1 MGCLFYYRKSSAYEF
16 ADNVQNLQ
24 NLNFNNIYK
33 IIKKKIKKKKL
44 LKIDYSTFKNLYFDK
59 DEFNLIFR
67 KKHYSI
73 IGYNRIM
80 KIKDILRFIKINK
93 INLLKRKIKD
103 TDTSKKF
110 EEPIY
115 FNKDFWQRGNNFF
128 VNSLIYGFKKIY

>member
-1 MGCLFYYRKSSAYEF
+1 M
-16 ADNVQNLQ
+16 
-24 NLNFNNIYK
+24 
-33 IIKKKIKKKKL
+33 

-103 TDTSKKF
+103 TDTSKK
-110 EEPIY
+110 I
-115 FNKDFWQRGNNFF
+115 
-128 VNSLIYGFKKIY
+128 